1 MPKRPNFLLFITDQQ
16 RADHLGCYGNSVNQ
30 TPHIDAIAA
39 RGTRFERAYVA
50 GPVCMPNRA
59 SLMTGRMP
67 SVHGVRHNG
76 IPLALGATTF
86 VRLLRN
92 AGYRTALLGK
102 GHLQNFEGL
111 APEIVWQNP
120 GTGARP
126 PDDLIDADH
135 DRRVGPDYDNEWT
148 PYWIDRPDHHVKLPY
163 YDFEH
168 VRLCTLHGDHV
179 HGDYGRWLAQHHADP
194 DSLHG
199 PGNAIPDTRYSAPQA
214 WRTRVPEDLYST
226 SYVADMTI
234 DYLDKHAAKNSEDPF
249 FIQCSFPDPH
259 HPFTPP
265 GRYWDLYDPDD
276 VELPASFFANQDP
289 PPIAHVRAHQRAE
302 DQRSPYAPFTV
313 SEREAREIIA
323 LTYGMMTMI
332 DDAVGRVVARLDDL
346 GLADDTVIAFTSDHG
361 DWMGDH
367 GIMLKGPLHYQ
378 GLLRV
383 PFIWADPQGQGGQ
396 KGGQKGPGRGNGQR
410 FDGLASTIDIP
421 TTFLDRAGL
430 APYNGLQGSSLL
442 DTIADPATAS
452 VAGRTGLL
460 IEEDALRPNFGYQ
473 ERPRVRTLVTER
485 YRLSVWSG
493 SDWGELYD
501 LHDDPHE
508 LTNLWDDA
516 SAAQLKA
523 DLIEHLTQEMI
534 AKQSRS
540 PLPSGLA

>member
-1 MPKRPNFLLFITDQQ
+1 MPARPNFLLFITDQQ
-16 RADHLGCYGNSVNQ
+16 RADHLGCYGNTVNQ

-39 RGTRFERAYVA
+39 RGTRFDRAYVA
-50 GPVCMPNRA
+50 CPVCMPNRA

-76 IPLALGATTF
+76 IPLSLGATTF
-86 VRLLRN
+86 VGLLRN

-126 PDDLIDADH
+126 PDDLIDADR

-148 PYWIDRPDHHVKLPY
+148 PYWQERPNHDIKLPY

-168 VRLCTLHGDHV
+168 VRLCTLHGDQV
-179 HGDYGRWLAQHHADP
+179 HGHYGRWLADHHADL
-194 DSLHG
+194 DSLRG
-199 PGNAIPDTRYSAPQA
+199 PDNAIPDPRYSAPQA
-214 WRTRVPEDLYST
+214 WRTRIPEDLYST
-226 SYVADMTI
+226 SYVADRTI
-234 DYLDKHAAKNSEDPF
+234 DYLDAHAAQRAGESF

-265 GRYWDLYDPDD
+265 GRYWDMYDPDD

-302 DQRSPYAPFTV
+302 GERSPYAPFTV

-323 LTYGMMTMI
+323 LTYGQMTMI
-332 DDAVGRVVARLDDL
+332 DDAVGRVIARLDEL
-346 GLADDTVIAFTSDHG
+346 GLADNTVIAFTSDHG

-383 PFIWADPQGQGGQ
+383 PFIWADPQAA
-396 KGGQKGPGRGNGQR
+396 KGAGREGAGRGLACE
-410 FDGLASTIDIP
+410 GLASTIDIP
-421 TTFLDRAGL
+421 ATFLDRAGL
-430 APYNGLQGSSLL
+430 APYNGIQGHSLC
-442 DTIADPATAS
+442 DTIADPAANPIP
-452 VAGRTGLL
+452 RTGLL
-460 IEEDALRPNFGYQ
+460 IEEDALRPNFGFE
-473 ERPRVRTLVTER
+473 ERPRVRTLVTQR
-485 YRLSVWSG
+485 HRLSLWSN
-493 SDWGELYD
+493 SEWGEFYD
-501 LHDDPHE
+501 LADDPHE
-508 LTNLWDDA
+508 LTNLWDDPI
-516 SAAQLKA
+516 AAALKA
-523 DLIEHLTQEMI
+523 DLVEQLTHEII
-534 AKQSRS
+534 ANQSRS